1 MRALCASICSLKD
14 VDMPEE
20 HNPVAEDWFRYALA
34 LEASD
39 EGFFDF
45 DLIADQLWASSR
57 FRSIAGLCDCCSTL
71 RAWLDRIHPH
81 DRPSIEN
88 ELLALRH
95 GHLSDFAIEHRVQNQ
110 SGSWRWAHLRA
121 VAHRDPSGRI
131 AHIAGSLRDNTA
143 ERMADPL
150 TGLPN
155 RAFFVDHLERRIERG
170 FQHAD
175 WNFALLSI
183 TIDRFDSLCETLG
196 SGGGEHLLIETAT
209 RLQDLLPE
217 SSLAARL
224 LGAEFMIL
232 LEGAHSQ
239 ADAAGFAAS
248 LLASFREP
256 VVLTRQARVQTL
268 APQLAIGIAHAGMQ
282 YSHPEE
288 LMVDAESALLHAR
301 RQEPPRIACYSPGMR
316 EHAQELVIDRLELE
330 EELRRAIGQG
340 ELVLHYQPEVDLRT
354 NRIIGFEALVRW
366 NHTRRGLLSPAEFIP
381 LAEET
386 GLIVP
391 LGQWGL
397 AEACRQLVEWR
408 RTGSE
413 PLQKARISV
422 NLSAKQLEQSE
433 LIGQVEHI
441 LAQSGLPPA
450 CLRLEVT
457 ESSFIS
463 DTPAPQR
470 NMLALE
476 KLGVGLH
483 MDDFGT
489 GYSSLDYL
497 QRFPFDTLKIDR
509 SFVRGIAWDHD
520 SRLIVGSILALAR
533 SFGMDVVA
541 EGIEDAD
548 QLEELKTMGCP
559 CGQGFYFARPMDP
572 SAIDALIRTGAWAGA
587 AGFSPEAIAQA

>member
-1 MRALCASICSLKD
+1 
-14 VDMPEE
+14 MPEE
-20 HNPVAEDWFRYALA
+20 HSPAADDWLRYALA

-39 EGFFDF
+39 EGFFDL
-45 DLIADQLWASSR
+45 DLVADQLWASSR
-57 FRSIAGLCDCCSTL
+57 FRSITGLAAPCSTL
-71 RAWLDRIHPH
+71 DAWLDRVHPH
-81 DRPSIEN
+81 DKPRLEN
-88 ELLALRH
+88 ELRSLRQAQEQQI
-95 GHLSDFAIEHRVQNQ
+95 SNEHRIH
-110 SGSWRWAHLRA
+110 SADGTWRWIQIRA
-121 VAHRDPSGRI
+121 RAACDSAGRI
-131 AHIAGSLRDNTA
+131 IHIAGSLRDTTA
-143 ERMADPL
+143 RRMADPL

-155 RAFFVDHLERRIERG
+155 RAFFVEHLEHRIERG

-175 WNFALLSI
+175 WNFALLSV
-183 TIDRFDSLCETLG
+183 TLDRFDSLCETLG
-196 SGGGEHLLIETAT
+196 SAGGEHLLIETAA
-209 RLQDLLPE
+209 RLQALLPE

-232 LEGAHSQ
+232 LEGAHTE
-239 ADAAGFAAS
+239 ADAARFATTVLS
-248 LLASFREP
+248 SFREP
-256 VVLTRQARVQTL
+256 LVLSGHTRVHNL
-268 APQLAIGIAHAGMQ
+268 SPQLVIGVAQAGMQ
-282 YSHPEE
+282 YSHLEE
-288 LMVDAESALLHAR
+288 LMADAESALLHAR
-301 RQEPPRIACYSPGMR
+301 RQDPPGVACYSQGMR
-316 EHAQELVIDRLELE
+316 EQAVERLELE
-330 EELRRAIGQG
+330 AELERAIRTG
-340 ELVLHYQPEVDLRT
+340 ELVLHYQPEVNLRT

-366 NHTRRGLLSPAEFIP
+366 NHTRRGLLPPAEFIP

-422 NLSAKQLEQSE
+422 NLSAKQLEQAE
-433 LIGQVEHI
+433 LIGQVEKV
-441 LAQSGLPPA
+441 LAETGLPPA

-457 ESSFIS
+457 ESSVIA
-463 DTPAPQR
+463 DTPAAQR

-509 SFVRGIAWDHD
+509 SFVRGIAYDHD

-572 SAIDALIRTGAWAGA
+572 AAIDAFIA
-587 AGFSPEAIAQA
+587 AGVWSVQTPIAQA

>member
-1 MRALCASICSLKD
+1 MQALCASICLLKAAN
-14 VDMPEE
+14 MPEQ
-20 HNPVAEDWFRYALA
+20 HSPAADDWLRYALA

-39 EGFFDF
+39 EGFFDL
-45 DLIADQLWASSR
+45 DLVADQLWASSR
-57 FRSIAGLCDCCSTL
+57 FRSITGLAAPCSTL
-71 RAWLDRIHPH
+71 DAWLDRIHPH
-81 DRPSIEN
+81 DKPRLEN
-88 ELLALRH
+88 ELRALRRAKAQQI
-95 GHLSDFAIEHRVQNQ
+95 SNEHRVHSADGTWLWTQI
-110 SGSWRWAHLRA
+110 RA
-121 VAHRDPSGRI
+121 RAARDSAGRTI
-131 AHIAGSLRDNTA
+131 HIAGSLRDTTA
-143 ERMADPL
+143 RRMADPL

-155 RAFFVDHLERRIERG
+155 RAFFVEHLERRLERG

-175 WNFALLSI
+175 WNFALLSV
-183 TIDRFDSLCETLG
+183 TLDRFDSLCETLG
-196 SGGGEHLLIETAT
+196 SGGGEHLLIETAA
-209 RLQDLLPE
+209 RLQALLPE

-232 LEGAHSQ
+232 LEGANTE
-239 ADAAGFAAS
+239 ADAARFAAT
-248 LLASFREP
+248 LLSSFREP
-256 VVLTRQARVQTL
+256 LVLSGHTRVHNL
-268 APQLAIGIAHAGMQ
+268 APQLVIGLAQAGMH

-288 LMVDAESALLHAR
+288 LMADAESALLHAR
-301 RQEPPRIACYSPGMR
+301 RQDPPGVACYSQGMR
-316 EHAQELVIDRLELE
+316 EQAVERLELE
-330 EELRRAIGQG
+330 AELERAIRQG

-354 NRIIGFEALVRW
+354 NRIIGFEALMRW
-366 NHTRRGLLSPAEFIP
+366 NHARRGLLSPAEFIP

-408 RTGSE
+408 STASE

-422 NLSAKQLEQSE
+422 NLSGKQLEQPE
-433 LIGQVEHI
+433 LIGQVENI
-441 LAQSGLPPA
+441 LAETGLPPA

-457 ESSFIS
+457 ESSLIS
-463 DTPAPQR
+463 DGPAAHR

-489 GYSSLDYL
+489 GYSSFDYL

-509 SFVRGIAWDHD
+509 SFVRGIAYDHD

-541 EGIEDAD
+541 EGIEDAE

-559 CGQGFYFARPMDP
+559 CGQGFYFARPMEP
-572 SAIDALIRTGAWAGA
+572 AAIDAFISAGVW
-587 AGFSPEAIAQA
+587 SVQTPIAQA